1 MNGVGSEDS
10 SGTSVPKIMASYPP
24 PPWAY
29 LDVCASLF
37 TFGTVDFWVQ
47 GNAVAGGGGGET
59 RYRAKIIWEGLRLK
73 EKYLRLRSSY
83 DLK

>member
-47 GNAVAGGGGGET
+47 GNAVAGGGGGRHGTEQKLFG
-59 RYRAKIIWEGLRLK
+59 RGLG
-73 EKYLRLRSSY
+73 
-83 DLK
+83 